1 MATVKNA
8 TRIAQAR
15 LHQARKNAGIND
27 LQATKLNNLI
37 NEAIRGIEERII
49 MGAFA
54 RFGYEQGKDLARKVL
69 GSSRP
74 TEESV
79 EALGMAIVGVIATE
93 FRQAG
98 YGVERHDYIDI
109 TIALV

>member
-15 LHQARKNAGIND
+15 LHHARKNAGIND
-27 LQATKLNNLI
+27 LQATELNDLI
-37 NEAIRGIEERII
+37 NEVIRGIEEHII

-54 RFGYEQGKDLARKVL
+54 RFGYEQGKDLARKAF
-69 GSSRP
+69 GDSQP
-74 TEESV
+74 AKEGV

-98 YGVERHDYIDI
+98 YGVERRGWCDI